1 MPKNL
6 VQIKGQ
12 CAQIKDFFNNFIEVS
27 PALHH
32 YNLNRQAES

>member
-12 CAQIKDFFNNFIEVS
+12 CAQRDFFNDFIEIS

-32 YNLNRQAES
+32 YNLNRQAGS